1 MIKIYTT
8 VVSLLLLAQICSA
21 QTAQPNVLVQ
31 AFGKINQADL
41 DMKQC
46 DFEKDANAMVLFD
59 SANIFFDPDF
69 RIVMERHKRIK
80 IFNSKGADEANIRVE
95 YYGGNKSESIY
106 SVQAETINDNGGKQE
121 FVKIDHKNIY
131 TENIDKNKSALVFSF
146 PQVKPGSIIEYKY
159 RWTANSV
166 SDFPDW
172 YFQSSLPVRYSQL
185 ETTIPDELYYKN
197 LVSVNHPFVKN
208 TPEIKAM
215 ANVPSLSDEP
225 FMTSREDNL
234 DRILFQLS
242 LIKPHIGLTKTIVDN
257 WQKIGEN
264 YIADEDYGGQI
275 SRKLAGEEVIIKE
288 AKALKNDEAKLAYL
302 YQQVRK
308 AMKWNK
314 VDRTYS
320 SDGTAK
326 AWEKKTGNSTDI
338 NLILCHFLKQ
348 TGIDAMP
355 MLVSTRSNGKINPAY
370 PNVYQFN
377 RTVVYIPVDTAKFY
391 LLDATN
397 QYNCYKRIPATFLN
411 SFGLY
416 MNKAKHHSD
425 IMFLKENLSTLHQVN
440 ISAELAANGSMQGIA
455 QIRSYDYER
464 AKRVNSYRA
473 DGEKEF
479 INLLKNDDRN
489 LRVDSLQFENLE
501 NDTLPLIQKLKFK
514 LEPNS
519 SDDQYIYFS
528 PNLFGNLAKNP
539 FLNET
544 RTTDIDFG
552 FLSNCIING
561 VFKIP
566 PGYKA
571 DALPASINYTMPDH
585 SIVFKRF
592 VAQQDNQIAV
602 RYNITFSKSVYFKED
617 YGLIFA
623 FYKKLY
629 EMLNEQIVLKK
640 V

>member
-1 MIKIYTT
+1 MIKTYTSA
-8 VVSLLLLAQICSA
+8 VLLLLLFKVCKA
-21 QTAQPNVLVQ
+21 QTAQPNVLLQ

-59 SANIFFDPDF
+59 SANIFFDTDYK
-69 RIVMERHKRIK
+69 IVMERHKRIK
-80 IFNSKGADEANIRVE
+80 IFNSKGTDEANIRVE
-95 YYGGNKSESIY
+95 YYGGNKLESIY
-106 SVQAETINDNGGKQE
+106 SVQAETINDNGGKPE
-121 FVKIDHKNIY
+121 FIKIDHKNIY
-131 TENIDKNKSALVFSF
+131 TENIDKNKTALVFSF
-146 PQVKPGSIIEYKY
+146 PQVKPGSVIEFKY

-185 ETTIPDELYYKN
+185 ATTIPDELYYKN
-197 LVSVNHPFVKN
+197 LVSVKHPFIKN

-225 FMTSREDNL
+225 FMSSRGDNL

-242 LIKPHIGLTKTIVDN
+242 LIKPHTGFVKTIVDN
-257 WQKIGEN
+257 WQKVGEN
-264 YIADEDYGGQI
+264 YITDEDYGGQI
-275 SRKLAGEEVIIKE
+275 NRKLSGEELIVKE

-302 YQQVRK
+302 YEQVK
-308 AMKWNK
+308 KNMKWNQ

-320 SDGTAK
+320 SDGTVK

-348 TGIDAMP
+348 TGINAMP

-370 PNVYQFN
+370 PNAYQFN

-397 QYNCYKRIPATFLN
+397 QYNCYKQIPANLLN
-411 SFGLY
+411 SYGLY
-416 MNKAKHHSD
+416 MNKAKHQSD
-425 IMFLKENLSTLHQVN
+425 IVFLKEDVSTLHQVN

-455 QIRSYDYER
+455 LIRSYDYER
-464 AKRVNSYRA
+464 AKRVNTYRS

-479 INLLKNDDRN
+479 INFLKNDDRN
-489 LRVDSLQFENLE
+489 LRLDSLKFENIE
-501 NDTLPLIQKLKFK
+501 NDTLPLVQRLKFK
-514 LEPNS
+514 VEPTS

-528 PNLFGNLAKNP
+528 PNLFGNLSKNP

-544 RTTDIDFG
+544 RNTDIDFG
-552 FLSNCIING
+552 FLRNCNING
-561 VFKIP
+561 VFRLP
-566 PGYKA
+566 AGYKT

-592 VAQQDNQIAV
+592 VEQQDNQIAV

-617 YGLIFA
+617 YELIFA